1 MTKKTDQAKRVYL
14 SGGMEYALD
23 EGRDWRQSL
32 QEWLETELGWTVF
45 NPNRESD
52 IFFQSHYP
60 SLDVRALKME
70 DPLRYAEIVRHVVEG
85 DCTEIATR
93 CDAVLCYWDESAMM
107 GAGTKGEVTIAKYF
121 GKPVY
126 MVTSINPRKIPGWI
140 LACTTALFPTF
151 EGLRSFLRA
160 SNSDHHTSGSFG

>member
-32 QEWLETELGWTVF
+32 QAWLETELGWTVF

-70 DPLRYAEIVRHVVEG
+70 DPLRYAEIVRHVVEV

-93 CDAVLCYWDESAMM
+93 TDAVLCYWDESAMM
-107 GAGTKGEVTIAKYF
+107 GAGTKGKVTIA
-121 GKPVY
+121 
-126 MVTSINPRKIPGWI
+126 
-140 LACTTALFPTF
+140 
-151 EGLRSFLRA
+151 
-160 SNSDHHTSGSFG
+160 